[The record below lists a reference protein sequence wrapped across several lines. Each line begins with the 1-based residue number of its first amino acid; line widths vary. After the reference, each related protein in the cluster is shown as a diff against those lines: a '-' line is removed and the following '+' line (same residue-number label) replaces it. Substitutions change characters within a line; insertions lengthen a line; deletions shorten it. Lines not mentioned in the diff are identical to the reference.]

1 MSELW
6 CQDETTKTRWNL
18 RMQSED
24 IMAKLYK
31 LNSGR
36 RKTLRSHIP
45 NLSEKR
51 EIAITQIS
59 ALLREDSNMS
69 QEQSIEFATRVLNSY
84 LAVNMNSPSER
95 VH

>member
-1 MSELW
+1 
-6 CQDETTKTRWNL
+6 
-18 RMQSED
+18 
-24 IMAKLYK
+24 MAKMFK

-36 RKTLRSHIP
+36 RKTLRAHIP

-69 QEQSIEFATRVLNSY
+69 MEQSIEFATRVLNSY
-84 LAVNMNSPSER
+84 LAANMQSPSER

>member
-1 MSELW
+1 M
-6 CQDETTKTRWNL
+6 RV
-18 RMQSED
+18 ED
-24 IMAKLYK
+24 IVAKMFK

-36 RKTLRSHIP
+36 RKTLRAYIP

-59 ALLREDSNMS
+59 AILREDSNMS
-69 QEQSIEFATRVLNSY
+69 REQSIEFATRVLNSY
-84 LAVNMNSPSER
+84 LAANMQSPSER

>member
-1 MSELW
+1 
-6 CQDETTKTRWNL
+6 
-18 RMQSED
+18 
-24 IMAKLYK
+24 MAKYYK
-31 LNSGR
+31 SNSGR
-36 RKTLRSHIP
+36 RKTLRAHIP

-69 QEQSIEFATRVLNSY
+69 SEQSIEFATRVLNSY
-84 LAVNMNSPSER
+84 LAANMQSPSGR

>member
-1 MSELW
+1 V
-6 CQDETTKTRWNL
+6 
-18 RMQSED
+18 
-24 IMAKLYK
+24 AKMFK

-36 RKTLRSHIP
+36 RKTLRAHIP

-84 LAVNMNSPSER
+84 LAANMQSPSGR

>member
-1 MSELW
+1 
-6 CQDETTKTRWNL
+6 
-18 RMQSED
+18 
-24 IMAKLYK
+24 MAKLYK
-31 LNSGR
+31 LNSSR

-51 EIAITQIS
+51 EIAISQIS

>member
-1 MSELW
+1 V
-6 CQDETTKTRWNL
+6 
-18 RMQSED
+18 
-24 IMAKLYK
+24 AKYYK

-69 QEQSIEFATRVLNSY
+69 LEQSIEFATRVLNSY
-84 LAVNMNSPSER
+84 LAANMQSPSGR

>member
-1 MSELW
+1 
-6 CQDETTKTRWNL
+6 
-18 RMQSED
+18 
-24 IMAKLYK
+24 MARTYK
-31 LNSGR
+31 LNNGR
-36 RKTLRSHIP
+36 RKTLRAHIP

-69 QEQSIEFATRVLNSY
+69 SEQSIEFATRVLNSY
-84 LAVNMNSPSER
+84 LAANMQSPSER

>member
-1 MSELW
+1 
-6 CQDETTKTRWNL
+6 
-18 RMQSED
+18 
-24 IMAKLYK
+24 MAKMFK

-36 RKTLRSHIP
+36 RKTLRAHIP

-69 QEQSIEFATRVLNSY
+69 SEQSIEFATRVLNSY
-84 LAVNMNSPSER
+84 LAANMQSPSGR

>member
-1 MSELW
+1 M
-6 CQDETTKTRWNL
+6 R
-18 RMQSED
+18 SED
-24 IMAKLYK
+24 IVAKMFK

-36 RKTLRSHIP
+36 RKTLRAHIP

-69 QEQSIEFATRVLNSY
+69 REQSIEFATRVLNSY
-84 LAVNMNSPSER
+84 LAANMQSPSER

>member
-1 MSELW
+1 
-6 CQDETTKTRWNL
+6 
-18 RMQSED
+18 
-24 IMAKLYK
+24 MAKLYK
-31 LNSGR
+31 LTSRR
-36 RKTLRSHIP
+36 RKTLRAHIP

-69 QEQSIEFATRVLNSY
+69 QEQSIEFATRVLNIY

>member
-1 MSELW
+1 V
-6 CQDETTKTRWNL
+6 
-18 RMQSED
+18 
-24 IMAKLYK
+24 AKMFK
-31 LNSGR
+31 LNSRR
-36 RKTLRSHIP
+36 RKTLRAHIP

-69 QEQSIEFATRVLNSY
+69 HEQSIEFATRVLNSY
-84 LAVNMNSPSER
+84 LAANMQSPSER

>member
-1 MSELW
+1 
-6 CQDETTKTRWNL
+6 
-18 RMQSED
+18 MQSED

-51 EIAITQIS
+51 EIAISQIS

-69 QEQSIEFATRVLNSY
+69 QEQSIELATRVLNSY
-84 LAVNMNSPSER
+84 LAYNMNSPSER

>member
-1 MSELW
+1 ME
-6 CQDETTKTRWNL
+6 
-18 RMQSED
+18 SED
-24 IMAKLYK
+24 IMAKYYK

-36 RKTLRSHIP
+36 RKTLRAHIP

-51 EIAITQIS
+51 EIAISQIS

>member
-1 MSELW
+1 M
-6 CQDETTKTRWNL
+6 R
-18 RMQSED
+18 SED
-24 IMAKLYK
+24 IVAKMFK

-36 RKTLRSHIP
+36 RKTLRAHIP

-59 ALLREDSNMS
+59 AILRKDSNMS
-69 QEQSIEFATRVLNSY
+69 MEQSIEFATRVLNSY
-84 LAVNMNSPSER
+84 LAANMQSPSER

>member
-1 MSELW
+1 MKWNFRMSW
-6 CQDETTKTRWNL
+6 
-18 RMQSED
+18 ED
-24 IMAKLYK
+24 IVVKRYK

-36 RKTLRSHIP
+36 RKTLRAHIP

-69 QEQSIEFATRVLNSY
+69 PEQSIEFATRVLNSY

>member
-1 MSELW
+1 V
-6 CQDETTKTRWNL
+6 
-18 RMQSED
+18 
-24 IMAKLYK
+24 AKYYK

-36 RKTLRSHIP
+36 RKTLRAHIP

-69 QEQSIEFATRVLNSY
+69 TEQSIEFATRVLNSY
-84 LAVNMNSPSER
+84 LAANMQSPSER

>member
-1 MSELW
+1 
-6 CQDETTKTRWNL
+6 
-18 RMQSED
+18 
-24 IMAKLYK
+24 MAKLFK

-45 NLSEKR
+45 NLSGKR
-51 EIAITQIS
+51 ETAIIQIS
-59 ALLREDSNMS
+59 ALLREDSKMS
-69 QEQSIEFATRVLNSY
+69 HEQSIEFATRVLNSY

>member
-1 MSELW
+1 
-6 CQDETTKTRWNL
+6 
-18 RMQSED
+18 MQSED
-24 IMAKLYK
+24 IMAKMFK

-36 RKTLRSHIP
+36 RKTLRAHIP

-59 ALLREDSNMS
+59 ALLREDTNMS
-69 QEQSIEFATRVLNSY
+69 SEQSIEFATRVLNSY
-84 LAVNMNSPSER
+84 LAANMQSPSGR

>member
-1 MSELW
+1 MVR
-6 CQDETTKTRWNL
+6 K
-18 RMQSED
+18 
-24 IMAKLYK
+24 YK

-36 RKTLRSHIP
+36 SKFLRAHIP

-51 EIAITQIS
+51 EIAIAQIS
-59 ALLREDSNMS
+59 EVLRQDSNMS

>member
-1 MSELW
+1 
-6 CQDETTKTRWNL
+6 
-18 RMQSED
+18 MQSED
-24 IMAKLYK
+24 IMAKMFK

-36 RKTLRSHIP
+36 RKTLRAHIP

-69 QEQSIEFATRVLNSY
+69 SEQSIEFATRVLNSY
-84 LAVNMNSPSER
+84 LAANMQSPSGR

>member
-1 MSELW
+1 MF
-6 CQDETTKTRWNL
+6 
-18 RMQSED
+18 
-24 IMAKLYK
+24 K

-36 RKTLRSHIP
+36 RKTLRAHIP

-69 QEQSIEFATRVLNSY
+69 MEQSIEFATRVLNSY
-84 LAVNMNSPSER
+84 LAANMQSPSER

>member
-1 MSELW
+1 
-6 CQDETTKTRWNL
+6 
-18 RMQSED
+18 
-24 IMAKLYK
+24 MAKLYK
-31 LNSGR
+31 LTQRR
-36 RKTLRSHIP
+36 RKTLRAHIP

>member
-1 MSELW
+1 M
-6 CQDETTKTRWNL
+6 RW
-18 RMQSED
+18 ED
-24 IMAKLYK
+24 IVVKRYK

-36 RKTLRSHIP
+36 SKSLRAHIP

-51 EIAITQIS
+51 EIAIAQIS

-69 QEQSIEFATRVLNSY
+69 KEQSIQFATRVLNSY

>member
-1 MSELW
+1 VV
-6 CQDETTKTRWNL
+6 KT
-18 RMQSED
+18 
-24 IMAKLYK
+24 YK

-36 RKTLRSHIP
+36 RKTLRAHIP

-69 QEQSIEFATRVLNSY
+69 KEQSIEFATRVLNSY
-84 LAVNMNSPSER
+84 LAANMQSPSGR

>member
-1 MSELW
+1 VAR
-6 CQDETTKTRWNL
+6 T
-18 RMQSED
+18 
-24 IMAKLYK
+24 YK
-31 LNSGR
+31 LNNGR
-36 RKTLRSHIP
+36 RKTLRAHIP

-69 QEQSIEFATRVLNSY
+69 SEQSIEFATRVLNSY
-84 LAVNMNSPSER
+84 LAANMQSPSER

>member
-1 MSELW
+1 
-6 CQDETTKTRWNL
+6 
-18 RMQSED
+18 
-24 IMAKLYK
+24 MAKMFK

-36 RKTLRSHIP
+36 RKTLRAHIP

-84 LAVNMNSPSER
+84 LAANMQSPSGR

>member
-1 MSELW
+1 
-6 CQDETTKTRWNL
+6 
-18 RMQSED
+18 
-24 IMAKLYK
+24 MAKMFK

-36 RKTLRSHIP
+36 RKTLRAHIP

-69 QEQSIEFATRVLNSY
+69 HEESMKFATRVLNSY
-84 LAVNMNSPSER
+84 LAVHMNSPSER